1 MGCCES
7 RDETMSSLDTSFI
20 DIPLLNK
27 PKVRRQLNENNNN
40 NYFSIDN
47 YTTSQIVPQRRPSYE
62 GGIFDQTQLSVAEA
76 PEIELSRQ
84 QKFNECFSHIEVNT
98 FQNIPIASV
107 QSHLSIPRVENQIYS
122 THEFDDYAR
131 FMEQVLNTLTVLLTQ
146 MNVEYQNDITI
157 EV

>member
-47 YTTSQIVPQRRPSYE
+47 YTTSQIVPQRRPSYK

-131 FMEQVLNTLTVLLTQ
+131 FMEQVLNTLTVPLTQ

>member
-47 YTTSQIVPQRRPSYE
+47 YTTSQIVPQRWPSYE
-62 GGIFDQTQLSVAEA
+62 GGIFDQTQLSVEEA
-76 PEIELSRQ
+76 PEIELSRK
-84 QKFNECFSHIEVNT
+84 QK
-98 FQNIPIASV
+98 
-107 QSHLSIPRVENQIYS
+107 
-122 THEFDDYAR
+122 
-131 FMEQVLNTLTVLLTQ
+131 LN
-146 MNVEYQNDITI
+146 
-157 EV
+157 